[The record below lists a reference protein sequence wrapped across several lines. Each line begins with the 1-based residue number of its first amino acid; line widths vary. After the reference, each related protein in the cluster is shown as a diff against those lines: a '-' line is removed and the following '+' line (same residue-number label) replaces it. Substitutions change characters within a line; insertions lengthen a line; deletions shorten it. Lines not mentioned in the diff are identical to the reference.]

1 MKPVRA
7 PSAVA
12 QAPAAAPRRGTKS
25 LKVKTG
31 GQALPPTR
39 EAPVAR
45 QLPPRATARADQPDR
60 RLNILLAAEKL
71 FALRGYHAVSIRDIA
86 AEAEVP
92 LALVGYYYGAKHEL
106 YRAIMQSW
114 RGNIAD
120 RLDRLQ
126 TAAAEPD
133 RSERL
138 DRIIAAFVVPLVALH
153 ASPEGQYYALMAARD
168 LAAPTPEAEEVRRE
182 FFDPMAHAFIDALM
196 TTAPRATRG
205 QVAWCYQFML
215 GAALHFLSD
224 RRVQRLSQGQNQPAD
239 PAAQGQLQAFVAAGC
254 RAVLGIPPLA
264 AAPPPRR
271 AASRKTT

>member
-1 MKPVRA
+1 LKPKIASTARA
-7 PSAVA
+7 
-12 QAPAAAPRRGTKS
+12 K
-25 LKVKTG
+25 
-31 GQALPPTR
+31 PPV
-39 EAPVAR
+39 APVAR
-45 QLPPRATARADQPDR
+45 QLPPRPAARADQPDR

-114 RGNIAD
+114 SGNIAD
-120 RLDRLQ
+120 RMGRLQ
-126 TAAAEPD
+126 AAAGEPD
-133 RSERL
+133 RSARL
-138 DRIIAAFVVPLVALH
+138 DRILEAFVAPLVALH
-153 ASPEGQYYALMAARD
+153 TSREGQYYALMAARD
-168 LAAPTPEAEEVRRE
+168 LAAPTPEAEEAHRE

-215 GAALHFLSD
+215 GAVLHFLSD
-224 RRVQRLSQGQNQPAD
+224 RRVERLSKGENRAAD
-239 PAAQGQLQAFVAAGC
+239 PAAQDKLLTFIAAGF

-264 AAPPPRR
+264 DARTSRR
-271 AASRKTT
+271 PVSRKPT